1 MHNNNLKDTFIHE
14 FSHMKNFN
22 DIVAADGLN
31 QRIKAYISMTEADVE
46 LENITIVLDAIKE
59 DYMSSNFTKCAKIAK
74 PIFNW
79 AKTKTDLQHL
89 DIIIITSVLH
99 HTPDYKL
106 ANKLAKKLIDALTS
120 KYSHMQHKRTLFQI
134 YGNMTYRLLRAMY
147 YEIKDR
153 VKQKVA
159 FDEIRVLLD
168 HYAKLSLDMCEEYKL
183 LDYKEVI
190 LVRLALANANC
201 EGIING
207 LYKLKKLGAQDL
219 LKTSH
224 DEVDEYLTFFNDKLT
239 TALRNLRTGIRI
251 QKCRLAAEMTML
263 QLADALD
270 IAQSQINAYETG
282 ERGMKRTRLVQVAD
296 ILGTSVTYLS
306 GEDKAPPKLIDDII
320 LHKLI
325 QILRQATEEDKEYL
339 LDHAIRYM
347 KHQSNIRK
355 TLDELSL
362 PD

>member
-1 MHNNNLKDTFIHE
+1 MNNSDIRDTYIHE
-14 FSHMKNFN
+14 FTHMKNFH
-22 DIVAADGLN
+22 DIAAMDALTL
-31 QRIKAYISMTEADVE
+31 RIKAYLSMAEPDIQ

-59 DYMSSNFTKCAKIAK
+59 DYISSNFSKCAKIAK

-79 AKTKTDLQHL
+79 AKTKTDLEYL
-89 DIIIITSVLH
+89 DIIIITSVLSQA
-99 HTPDYKL
+99 PDYKL
-106 ANKLAKKLIDALTS
+106 AIKLAKKLIDTLKS
-120 KYSHMQHKRTLFQI
+120 KYAYTQKRTLLQI

-147 YEIKDR
+147 YEVKDR
-153 VKQKVA
+153 IQQKVA
-159 FDEIRVLLD
+159 FDEIRLLLD
-168 HYAKLSLDMCEEYKL
+168 QYAELSLDMCEEYAL
-183 LDYKEVI
+183 YDYKEVTLI
-190 LVRLALANANC
+190 RLALANADC
-201 EGIING
+201 EGVMNG
-207 LYKLKKLGAQDL
+207 LHKLKKLGAQDL
-219 LKTSH
+219 LKTSR

-251 QKCRLAAEMTML
+251 QKCRLAAKMTMT

-325 QILRQATEEDKEYL
+325 QLLRQAPEEDKEYL
-339 LDHAIRYM
+339 FDHAVRYM

-355 TLDELSL
+355 TLDELNL